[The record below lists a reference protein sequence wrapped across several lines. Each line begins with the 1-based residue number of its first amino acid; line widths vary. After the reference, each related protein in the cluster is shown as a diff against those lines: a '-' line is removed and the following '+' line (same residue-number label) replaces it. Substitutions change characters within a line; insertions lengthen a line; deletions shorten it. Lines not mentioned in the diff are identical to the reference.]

1 VDLSNSPE
9 TTLRDFL
16 FQISPKGTGK
26 GSRVDSLNLAEYDPT
41 EPEEDAFDHPAA
53 PEQSE
58 DFFAKSCAQTLRYP
72 AKANCSLNASSS
84 VALMFPCYFRRNISG
99 IPKQIECV
107 SSVF

>member
-41 EPEEDAFDHPAA
+41 EPAEDAFDHPAA

-58 DFFAKSCAQTLRYP
+58 DFFCKKLRPDLTVPSESKLFVERLKFGRVDVPMLFSPQYLRDT
-72 AKANCSLNASSS
+72 KTDR
-84 VALMFPCYFRRNISG
+84 MR
-99 IPKQIECV
+99 K
-107 SSVF
+107 